1 MPGCFLKY
9 FSRQIMCMLSKT
21 FFKWTLEF
29 LDYDISTTLVF
40 LFECLRSYLPQF
52 DVMRPLSSLLK
63 IMQIFFWLPWV
74 FIAACR
80 LSLAAASGGFSLVA
94 EWRLLNA
101 WLLLLQSHRLQY
113 LQLTSA
119 GSVIMAHRL
128 SCSTACGIFPDQG
141 LNPYPPPH
149 WQVDSYP
156 PVPPGKFQFFWG
168 FINI

>member
-101 WLLLLQSHRLQY
+101 WLLLLWSMGSRVHSLE
-113 LQLTSA
+113 QLLGHANIVKKT
-119 GSVIMAHRL
+119 
-128 SCSTACGIFPDQG
+128 
-141 LNPYPPPH
+141 H
-149 WQVDSYP
+149 WFLCEKD
-156 PVPPGKFQFFWG
+156 
-168 FINI
+168 

>member
-1 MPGCFLKY
+1 
-9 FSRQIMCMLSKT
+9 MLSKT

-94 EWRLLNA
+94 E
-101 WLLLLQSHRLQY
+101 
-113 LQLTSA
+113 
-119 GSVIMAHRL
+119 
-128 SCSTACGIFPDQG
+128 
-141 LNPYPPPH
+141 
-149 WQVDSYP
+149 
-156 PVPPGKFQFFWG
+156 
-168 FINI
+168 